1 MKTLMR
7 GGVPAVAGVA
17 VAALL
22 AGCSAHP
29 GTAAIVDGRT
39 ISQEYLDETYDDAN
53 AQGIAIDKPTMLVL
67 IIAAPYFI
75 EAADESG
82 VGVSVGEART
92 AAESLTEGAG
102 AGFVEFLRLQLAL
115 QNLRNLPD
123 GDAMILEIDQRV
135 RALEMDINPRYGE
148 LNPDTA
154 EIARAPV
161 PWIVDG

>member
-1 MKTLMR
+1 MKPLTRR
-7 GGVPAVAGVA
+7 GVLAVAGVA
-17 VAALL
+17 FAALL

-29 GTAAIVDGRT
+29 GTAAVVDGRT
-39 ISQEYLDETYDDAN
+39 ISQEYLDETYDEVN

-75 EAADESG
+75 EAADENG
-82 VGVSVGEART
+82 VGVSAGEART
-92 AAESLTEGAG
+92 AAVTLTEGAG
-102 AGFVEFLRLQLAL
+102 DGLVEFLRLQLAL

-123 GDAMILEIDQRV
+123 GEAVVVEVDQRV

-154 EIARAPV
+154 EIERAPL
-161 PWIVDG
+161 PWIVGS